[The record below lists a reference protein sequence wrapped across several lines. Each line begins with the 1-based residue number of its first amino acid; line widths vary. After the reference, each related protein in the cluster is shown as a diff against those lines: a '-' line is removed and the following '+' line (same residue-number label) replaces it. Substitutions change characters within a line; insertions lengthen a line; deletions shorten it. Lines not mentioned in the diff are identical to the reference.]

1 MACRQLAEAPRP
13 RLNQKIVVWVQ
24 NLNIQLLVHTVAPSM
39 ASTVCHDI
47 HVSLVFELQSK
58 QINKFKPMV

>member
-24 NLNIQLLVHTVAPSM
+24 NLNIQLLVHTVAP
-39 ASTVCHDI
+39 
-47 HVSLVFELQSK
+47 
-58 QINKFKPMV
+58 